1 MRIRAVLDGHL
12 RRSRSPAGIDRERLE
27 DPAEVVVVDDA
38 TSAAADLADAG
49 ITLRGVLGVRQT
61 VQALL
66 GGLAPEEAGLDG
78 GDPVGSALER
88 LGEDDL
94 ARVEALVVEAR
105 RAGVLLG
112 ARSLSEMAAVAERV
126 RRTGIPVDPVVWRRT
141 TFRALAAS
149 ARAAAVG
156 DQSTEAR
163 QAYGLAGWASARL
176 AKHAATWRLSPG
188 YLAPSA
194 VTGRLVA
201 REPNVLAMPR
211 QLRAAI
217 VAPSGVIVAADWS
230 GQEPAILAALARD
243 EALASALASG
253 RLYDTLAKRAG
264 VSRPVAKAA
273 LLATFYGAGNDRLE
287 GLGITDPLRW
297 RAEVTRRFPAAA
309 AFRRGAKGEPPAP
322 SGFATWPEGVLS
334 WRTGPLRRL
343 APKAG
348 AWVANAP
355 VQATGALML
364 SRALVR
370 AEMLLAS
377 SGELVG
383 AFHDELLVN
392 GDPDSARVISAAMRS
407 AAEMTIGESA
417 SALAVKIAQGKSW
430 AKAA

>member
-1 MRIRAVLDGHL
+1 MHIRAVLDGHL
-12 RRSRSPAGIDRERLE
+12 RRSRPPAGIDRERLE

-49 ITLRGVLGVRQT
+49 IALRGVLGVRQT

-78 GDPVGSALER
+78 ADPVGSALER

-94 ARVEALVVEAR
+94 ARVEALVTEAR

-112 ARSLSEMAAVAERV
+112 ARSLSEMAALAERV
-126 RRTGIPVDPVVWRRT
+126 RRTGLPVDPVVWRRT
-141 TFRALAAS
+141 TFRALALS

-163 QAYGLAGWASARL
+163 QAHGLAGWASARL

-211 QLRAAI
+211 QLRAAV

-243 EALASALASG
+243 EALAAALTSG
-253 RLYDTLAKRAG
+253 RLYDTLAKREG
-264 VSRPVAKAA
+264 VSRSVAKAA

-287 GLGITDPLRW
+287 GLGIADPLRW
-297 RAEVTRRFPAAA
+297 KAEVTRRFPAAA
-309 AFRRGAKGEPPAP
+309 AFRRGAKGEPPVP
-322 SGFATWPEGVLS
+322 SRFATWPVDCWSSSARVSPSSPGAPA
-334 WRTGPLRRL
+334 GP
-343 APKAG
+343 PDG
-348 AWVANAP
+348 A
-355 VQATGALML
+355 ATA
-364 SRALVR
+364 STTSSA
-370 AEMLLAS
+370 AS
-377 SGELVG
+377 SGSPPHPGRASSMSSVASRLTG
-383 AFHDELLVN
+383 PFCPLSS
-392 GDPDSARVISAAMRS
+392 PAA
-407 AAEMTIGESA
+407 IA
-417 SALAVKIAQGKSW
+417 SANSSPKSIPYPSVT
-430 AKAA
+430 

>member
-1 MRIRAVLDGHL
+1 MLIRAVLDGHI
-12 RRSRSPAGIDRERLE
+12 RRSRPPAGIDRECLE

-38 TSAAADLADAG
+38 TSAAAELADAG
-49 ITLRGVLGVRQT
+49 VALRGVLGIRQT

-78 GDPVGSALER
+78 ADPVGSALER
-88 LGEDDL
+88 LGGDDL
-94 ARVEALVVEAR
+94 ARVEALVTEAR

-112 ARSLSEMAAVAERV
+112 ARSLSEMAAVAERI
-126 RRTGIPVDPVVWRRT
+126 RRNGLPVDPVAWRRT
-141 TFRALAAS
+141 TLRALALS

-156 DQSTEAR
+156 DQSTESR
-163 QAYGLAGWASARL
+163 QAHGLAAWASVRL
-176 AKHAATWRLSPG
+176 ARHAATWRLSPG

-211 QLRAAI
+211 QLRTAI

-230 GQEPAILAALARD
+230 GQEPAILAALAQD
-243 EALASALASG
+243 EALVAALASG
-253 RLYDTLAKRAG
+253 HLYDTLAKKAG
-264 VSRPVAKAA
+264 VSRQTAKAA
-273 LLATFYGAGNDRLE
+273 LLATFYGAGNERLE
-287 GLGITDPLRW
+287 GLGIADPVRW
-297 RAEVTRRFPAAA
+297 KAEVTRRFPAAA
-309 AFRRGAKGEPPAP
+309 AFRRGVKGEAPPP
-322 SGFATWPEGVLS
+322 SGFAAWPEGILA

-383 AFHDELLVN
+383 AFHDEILVV
-392 GDPDSARVISAAMRS
+392 GDPDVADVVSAAMRS

-417 SALAVKIAQGKSW
+417 SALAVKVAQGRSW